1 MLDFVIIGGGQA
13 GLSMAYHLNKM
24 GTKYLVVDGT
34 DEVGA
39 SWLSRWDSLKLFT
52 PTEYNHLPGL
62 KFDAPKGYY
71 PNKVEVANYFK
82 SYVKEYNIP
91 IQFNTL
97 ITAVS
102 KTNKGFHLQ
111 HKDGEIEA
119 KNVIVATGPFH
130 IPYTPPCHKK
140 ASKNITQM
148 HSNYYKSL
156 EQLQDGD
163 SLVVGGGD
171 SGYQILDEISKDGS
185 RTVYFSGNTNVK
197 SIPQQF
203 LGKTLWWWFTLVG
216 FLKYNKYSWIGK
228 KLSNV
233 TQPVIGTDVKEI
245 LSRKNVIS
253 VGRTNDTLG
262 EDIFFEKQKVSTIKN
277 IIWATG
283 YRPNFEWIEG
293 LELDQDHYP
302 KNYRGVSNIDGLYF
316 IGLPWM
322 YTRGSATLGGVC
334 KDAQYLADEIVKKEV
349 LS

>member
-13 GLSMAYHLNKM
+13 GLSMAYHLNEM
-24 GTKYLVVDGT
+24 GKKYLVVDGT

-39 SWLSRWDSLKLFT
+39 SWLSRWDSLTLFT

-91 IQFNTL
+91 IQFNNL
-97 ITAVS
+97 ITSVS
-102 KTNKGFHLQ
+102 KTKKGFHLQ
-111 HKDGEIEA
+111 HKEGEIEA

-140 ASKNITQM
+140 ASKSIIQM

-156 EQLQDGD
+156 DQLQEGD
-163 SLVVGGGD
+163 CMVVGGGD
-171 SGYQILDEISKDGS
+171 SGYQILDEVSKDGT

-216 FLKYNKYSWIGK
+216 FLKYSKYSWIGK

-262 EDIFFEKQKVSTIKN
+262 EDISFEKQKVSTIKN

-302 KNYRGVSNIDGLYF
+302 KNYRGVSNIEGLYF

-334 KDAQYLADEIVKKEV
+334 KDAQYLADEIVNKENNH
-349 LS
+349 